1 MVLLCLGRD
10 GHPGNETEAIRKQFS
25 LVMAQKPLAKES
37 MRRNAT
43 EIRNLSKCFRS
54 VYAVDHLNMTVPV
67 GGV

>member
-37 MRRNAT
+37 MRRNAI
-43 EIRNLSKCFRS
+43 EIRTCPRASAACVRWII
-54 VYAVDHLNMTVPV
+54 
-67 GGV
+67 